1 MDLFYLGMLIFVATF
16 IGIATEKLPRSIV
29 ALAGC
34 CLMIVFKIVDQE
46 AAFRAI
52 DLNVI
57 FLLAGMMI
65 IIHILAKSG
74 IFQWIAIK
82 TFRVSRGNP
91 ITIMI
96 LLSLSTAFVSS
107 FLDNV
112 TTVLLIAPV
121 TIVLVQ
127 YLELDPVPFLIM
139 EVIASNI
146 GGTATLIG
154 DPPNIL
160 IGSSAGLGFNT
171 FLVHLTPVILIVTA
185 AFVLTIKIVFRKS
198 FHVSN
203 ELKARIMEVDPNKAI
218 TDASILKKSLFVL
231 ALVIIGFVSH
241 EPFGFEAATIALTG
255 ATLLIILTKSD
266 PDEAFKS
273 VEWTTLF
280 FYIGL
285 FVVVQGLVEIG
296 AIKMMSHKLFALTH
310 GNKTAMTLLVLW
322 FSGITCSCLNNIPFV
337 ATMIPIIKDLG
348 AEMPAYS
355 GAALLPLWWALALG
369 SCLGGN
375 GTIIGS
381 SANFIVAGIANKSGY
396 KISFWRFFK
405 YGAPLTLQSLVIC
418 SVYVYIRYCLK

>member
-1 MDLFYLGMLIFVATF
+1 MDLFYIGMIIFVATF
-16 IGIATEKLPRSIV
+16 VGIATEKLHRSLV
-29 ALAGC
+29 ALAGA
-34 CLMIVFKIVDQE
+34 CLMIFFKVVGQE
-46 AAFRAI
+46 EAFRAI

-57 FLLAGMMI
+57 FLLAGMMV

-82 TFRVSRGNP
+82 TFRVSKGNP

-96 LLSLSTAFVSS
+96 LLSISTAFVSS

-127 YLELDPVPFLIM
+127 YLELDPVPFLIF

-171 FLVHLTPVILIVTA
+171 FVEHLAPVVLIVLA
-185 AFVLTIKIVFRKS
+185 CFAITIKIMFRRS

-203 ELKARIMEVDPNKAI
+203 ELKARIMEVDPGKAI
-218 TDASILKKSLFVL
+218 TDKSILKKSLFVL
-231 ALVIIGFVSH
+231 ALVIIGFISH
-241 EPFGFEAATIALTG
+241 EPLGFEAATIAITG
-255 ATLLIILTKSD
+255 ATLLIILTKTD

-273 VEWTTLF
+273 VEWTTLA
-280 FYIGL
+280 FYMGL
-285 FVVVQGLVEIG
+285 FIVVQGLVEIG
-296 AIKMMSHKLFALTH
+296 AIKMMSDKLFSLTR
-310 GNKTAMTLLVLW
+310 GNETATTLLILW
-322 FSGITCSCLNNIPFV
+322 FSGITCAFLNNIPFV
-337 ATMIPIIKDLG
+337 ATMIPIIKGFG
-348 AEMPAYS
+348 ADMAVSNE
-355 GAALLPLWWALALG
+355 ALLPLWWALALG
-369 SCLGGN
+369 ACLGGN

-396 KISFWRFFK
+396 KISFGRFMK
-405 YGAPLTLQSLVIC
+405 YGVPLTLQSLIIC
-418 SVYVYIRYCLK
+418 SIYIYARYCIR